1 MQGVSAIA
9 HTASP
14 FHTRADEPDELIV
27 PAVQGTTSVLRSA
40 ARFGGPALKRIAV
53 TSSCA
58 AVLDPGAPR
67 LFSEA
72 DWNEASIA
80 EVRAHGRAA
89 PGIAKYRASKT
100 LAERAAW
107 AFYEENKAS
116 VGWDLV
122 VLNPPFVFGPVLHL
136 VDAPEKLNSSMLEW
150 FDTVVK
156 GAKDNA
162 ALISQG
168 CVHGLLGVLCED
180 AGADDEAAGRA
191 GSMCA
196 TSRRRTC
203 ARSRSPRRAASAS
216 SSRRVR
222 SSGKTG
228 VRSLFPPALRL
239 PCSLACS
246 DRDAHYHYGRARG
259 RHELR
264 PEGNLARAKLRYV
277 QGSAGPQA
285 RIPLDGGQHPRH
297 ARGLQGQG
305 LVEAQERVSGARGGG
320 RAARVPERSGCV
332 KRKGR
337 LRMCIARSLELQLCV
352 SLSNGF
358 ELLQKPLCDMKHAV
372 RTLPHLPVGVR
383 APQL

>member
-1 MQGVSAIA
+1 MPAITSGKVLVTGANGYIAMWLVQSLLEQGFAVRGTVRSEQKAEHLRKVFAPFGDKLELVIVEDITKEGAFDDAVQGVSAIA

-72 DWNEASIA
+72 DWNEASVA

-162 ALISQG
+162 ALVSQG
-168 CVHGLLGVLCED
+168 SCWIDVRDLAEAHVRALTVPE
-180 AGADDEAAGRA
+180 AGGERIII
-191 GSMCA
+191 
-196 TSRRRTC
+196 
-203 ARSRSPRRAASAS
+203 
-216 SSRRVR
+216 
-222 SSGKTG
+222 
-228 VRSLFPPALRL
+228 
-239 PCSLACS
+239 
-246 DRDAHYHYGRARG
+246 
-259 RHELR
+259 
-264 PEGNLARAKLRYV
+264 
-277 QGSAGPQA
+277 SAGPFKWQDWVTA
-285 RIPLDGGQHPRH
+285 TRTITTDVPAGDTSYDPKATSH
-297 ARGLQGQG
+297 ALNYDT
-305 LVEAQERVSGARGGG
+305 SK
-320 RAARVPERSGCV
+320 AARVLKLEYRSMEDSIRDMLADF
-332 KRKGR
+332 KAKGWW
-337 LRMCIARSLELQLCV
+337 
-352 SLSNGF
+352 
-358 ELLQKPLCDMKHAV
+358 KPKSA
-372 RTLPHLPVGVR
+372 
-383 APQL
+383 